1 MNSWSYDV
9 MGYIKKTHRMFINYI
24 LLKYEEGYIK
34 LFAVTKIFKM
44 ILTKVI
50 ILASPKILPLRK
62 SKGLSRKRE
71 SFKFTFYHLI
81 NTFHFPL
88 HLIIIETKKS
98 L

>member
-9 MGYIKKTHRMFINYI
+9 MGYIKKTHQMFINYI
-24 LLKYEEGYIK
+24 LKKYEEGYIK
-34 LFAVTKIFKM
+34 LFAVAKIFNM
-44 ILTKVI
+44 AFTKVI

-81 NTFHFPL
+81 NTFYFPL
-88 HLIIIETKKS
+88 HLIVIKTKKS